1 MGGRVPRIE
10 LPSGLERRWQ
20 ALRHLEA
27 AVQEAL
33 DRALQNEHGLSVSEY
48 TALAALAYSDDDGHL
63 RQQVLA
69 EAIPLRQSS
78 VSRLVARLERMG
90 LTERFHC
97 PTDRRGVYTQITD
110 RGRDVVT
117 AARATYVGVL
127 QQALAELSGDRRLA
141 ALVEQLHR
149 DTDPAGPP
157 RV

>member
-1 MGGRVPRIE
+1 ME

>member
-1 MGGRVPRIE
+1 MGRVPRIE

-127 QQALAELSGDRRLA
+127 QQALGELSGDRRLA
-141 ALVEQLHR
+141 ALIEQLHR
-149 DTDPAGPP
+149 DTDPANPP
-157 RV
+157 QG

>member
-1 MGGRVPRIE
+1 MARVPRIE

-33 DRALQNEHGLSVSEY
+33 DRALQTEHGLSVSEY

-117 AARATYVGVL
+117 AARATYVDVL
-127 QQALAELSGDRRLA
+127 RQALAELGGDRQLA

-149 DTDPAGPP
+149 GTDPAGLPQG
-157 RV
+157 